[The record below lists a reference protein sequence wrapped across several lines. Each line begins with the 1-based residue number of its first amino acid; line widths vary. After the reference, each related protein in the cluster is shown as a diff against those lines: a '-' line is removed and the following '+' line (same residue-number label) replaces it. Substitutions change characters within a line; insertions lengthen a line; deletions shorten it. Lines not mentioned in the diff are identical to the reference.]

1 MTVLEIW
8 ANAISY

>member
-1 MTVLEIW
+1 MTMLEIW

>member
-1 MTVLEIW
+1 MLEIW